1 MKRILFL
8 ALMVIAFSV
17 PAFAQDAAAPAPAAD
32 AAAPAAE
39 PVAEPAAETLATLE
53 GQIVMKEADA
63 FIKTADAEI
72 ALLPCEKLTEL
83 LKVEGLADKTFVL
96 EGEKVP
102 AKDGAS
108 EGFMIKNF
116 SEKAAQPATEEVTE

>member
-17 PAFAQDAAAPAPAAD
+17 PAFAQDAVAPVATEEVA
-32 AAAPAAE
+32 
-39 PVAEPAAETLATLE
+39 PVAETAVTLE
-53 GQIVMKEADA
+53 GKIVMKEANA
-63 FIKTADAEI
+63 FIATADAEI

-83 LKVEGLADKTFVL
+83 LAVEGLADKTFVL

-102 AKDGAS
+102 AKDGS
-108 EGFMIKNF
+108 EGFMIKSF
-116 SEKAAQPATEEVTE
+116 TEQVAEPIDGEPTE